1 MHSTLV
7 FSILVHSIL
16 ERLSILA
23 VSTQQLH
30 SILECLPS
38 LNLSRSHSLNRSLNR
53 SLSLSHS
60 RSRQPK
66 L

>member
-1 MHSTLV
+1 VHSILV
-7 FSILVHSIL
+7 FSIRVHSIL

-23 VSTQQLH
+23 VSIQQLH

-38 LNLSRSHSLNRSLNR
+38 LNLSHSLNLSLNLSLNR
-53 SLSLSHS
+53 SLSHS